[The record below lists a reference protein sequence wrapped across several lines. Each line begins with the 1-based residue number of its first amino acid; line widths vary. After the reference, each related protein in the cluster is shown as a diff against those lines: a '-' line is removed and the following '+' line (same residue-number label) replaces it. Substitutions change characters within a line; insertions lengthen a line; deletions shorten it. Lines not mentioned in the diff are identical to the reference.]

1 MIFLHRP
8 TLLRDD
14 KWLDGRLHDEDQ
26 DVEQGDQH
34 PENEPVL
41 PAQLAQT
48 TCVTDLS
55 VIITQVFVLIRA
67 VSWHSEDK

>member
-8 TLLRDD
+8 TVLRGD
-14 KWLDGRLHDEDQ
+14 KWLDGHLHDEDQ

-55 VIITQVFVLIRA
+55 VIITQNCVLIRA